1 MAVSRTFIEDTIT
14 VSQEG
19 GTTGLAAKGLK
30 AIANYLIANVPGWTI
45 ASVIT
50 DTTDTYS
57 VYLSYYGRCWLWLKN
72 DGGYM
77 RFTSGLIA
85 VGNSVPTTEPSSG
98 YQNRID
104 YMFYAASS
112 GNSTTGTTTYTLKF
126 RFVIGLLGNFLGSF
140 SVNSLQSEYKS
151 AYLCVG
157 FGWCTSKQYGFNA
170 YFLKLDISVVESS
183 SSRHSLYY
191 MLPPVWG
198 SMTAP
203 TAASDVITCGAST
216 SAYFP
221 DGTTSTG
228 TVTFMSLSTVPVL
241 NTAVDPK
248 HTGMFV
254 PIAFS
259 GHHNKGNGI
268 GQKFWGNFIW
278 GGLYDLYVL
287 IDSNVINTA
296 KPFEYVIVDGTA
308 YRSLFG
314 GLLIALPSVYV

>member
-19 GTTGLAAKGLK
+19 NTTGLAAKGLK
-30 AIANYLIANVPGWTI
+30 AIVNYLIANVPGWTI

-72 DGGYM
+72 RDNYM
-77 RFTSGLIA
+77 RYNIGIIA
-85 VGNSVPTTEPSSG
+85 VGNSVPATEPSTA
-98 YQNRID
+98 YQSSLD
-104 YMFYAASS
+104 YMFGAYQS

-126 RFVIGLLGNFLGSF
+126 RFVISLLGNFLGSF
-140 SVNSLQSEYKS
+140 SINSLQYDYRSS
-151 AYLCVG
+151 YLYVG
-157 FGWCTSKQYGFNA
+157 FGWCTSKQYGFNV
-170 YFLKLDISVVESS
+170 YFIKLGSS
-183 SSRHSLYY
+183 IEQSSAKHSQYY
-191 MLPPVWG
+191 VLPPVW
-198 SMTAP
+198 SSVAAP
-203 TAASDVITCGAST
+203 TTAST
-216 SAYFP
+216 VECSASASAYFP

-259 GHHNKGNGI
+259 GHYNKGSGMD
-268 GQKFWGNFIW
+268 QKFWGNFIW

-314 GLLIALPSVYV
+314 GLLIALPSVYA

>member
-14 VSQEG
+14 VSQENNS
-19 GTTGLAAKGLK
+19 TGLGAKGLK
-30 AIANYLIANVPGWTI
+30 AIVNYLTANVPGWTI

-50 DTTDTYS
+50 DTTGTYS

-72 DGGYM
+72 DGNYM
-77 RFTSGLIA
+77 RYYIGIIA
-85 VGNSVPTTEPSSG
+85 AGNSVPTTEPSTT
-98 YQNRID
+98 YQGVVD
-104 YMFYAASS
+104 YMFAPASY

-140 SVNSLQSEYKS
+140 SVNSLQYEYRS
-151 AYLCVG
+151 VYLYVG
-157 FGWCTSKQYGFNA
+157 FGWCTSKQYGFNV
-170 YFLKLDISVVESS
+170 YFLKYGVTQDQSS
-183 SSRHSLYY
+183 LKYSNYY
-191 MLPPVWG
+191 MIPPVW
-198 SMTAP
+198 SSSTSP
-203 TAASDVITCGAST
+203 TAASGVTCSASA

-228 TVTFMSLSTVPVL
+228 TVTFMSLNTVPVL
-241 NTAVDPK
+241 STVVDPK
-248 HTGMFV
+248 HTGMFA

-259 GHHNKGNGI
+259 GHNNSGNGTS
-268 GQKFWGNFIW
+268 QKFWGNFIW

-287 IDSNVINTA
+287 IDSNIINTA

>member
-19 GTTGLAAKGLK
+19 NDTGLGAKGLK
-30 AIANYLIANVPGWTI
+30 AIVNYLIANVPGWTI

-50 DTTDTYS
+50 DTTYTYS

-72 DGGYM
+72 DGGYI
-77 RFTSGLIA
+77 RFTYGLIA

-140 SVNSLQSEYKS
+140 SVNSFQSEYRS

-170 YFLKLDISVVESS
+170 YFLKLDTSVEDS
-183 SSRHSLYY
+183 SSRNSLYY
-191 MLPPVWG
+191 MVPPVWRF
-198 SMTAP
+198 STTP
-203 TAASDVITCGAST
+203 TAASGVTCSAST

-228 TVTFMSLSTVPVL
+228 TVTFMSLDTVPVL
-241 NTAVDPK
+241 NTAVDPN
-248 HTGMFV
+248 HAGMFV

-259 GHHNKGNGI
+259 GHNNNGNGI
-268 GQKFWGNFIW
+268 DQKFWGNFIW